1 MPLRLETKRK
11 LIARSD
17 RVKNV
22 DLHPQEPWLLV
33 SLYNGNV
40 HVWNHESQQMVKTIE
55 VCDLPVRAA
64 KFVARKNWIVTGS
77 DDMSLRV
84 FNYNT
89 LEKVQEVEAHS
100 DYVRCIAVHPTQPYL
115 LTSSDDMLIK
125 LWHWDRWACQ
135 QVFEG
140 HTHYV
145 MQVVFNP
152 KDNNT
157 FASASLDRTVKVWQL
172 GSSTPNFTLEG
183 HEKGVNCIDFCHAG
197 DKPYLVSGA
206 DDRLAKVWDYQN
218 KTCVQTLEGHAQNIS
233 AVCFHPELPVLL
245 TGSEDGTVRV
255 WHAAT
260 YRLETSLN
268 YGLERVWTITCLR
281 GSNDVALGYD
291 EGSVLVKIGRE
302 EPAVS
307 MDTSGKII
315 WARHS
320 ELQQSMVKACGE
332 GVADGERLSLAAKE
346 MGACEIYPQSI
357 AHNPN
362 GRFVVVC
369 GDGEYIIYTA
379 MALRNKAFGTAQE
392 FVWAHDSSEYAVRE
406 GVSTVKVF
414 KNFKERKSFKPEGG
428 AEGIFG
434 GFVLGVRSASSL
446 SFFEW
451 ETLRLIRRIEI
462 QPRHVFWSE
471 TGELLC
477 IATEDSYFVLKYN
490 ADAVTDAA
498 DRTEDGVEDAFDVV
512 GEVAE
517 AVKTGLWVGDC
528 FIYTNGVNRV
538 NYYVGGE
545 IVTVAHLDRP
555 AYLLGYLPKDNR
567 LYLADKE
574 LNVISYSLLLSVLE
588 YQTAVMRKDMVTADR
603 VLPTVPKEQ
612 RTRVAHFLEKQG
624 FKKQAL
630 AVSTDPEHRFDLALQ
645 LSDLETALSLARDTQ
660 SAHKWR
666 QLADA
671 ALAAGKIA
679 LANECLEEAKD
690 FGGLLLLASSSGD
703 VGQLERLAAMAAE
716 AEKHNIAFSC
726 NFLLGRL
733 DECLQVLISTQR
745 LPEAA
750 FFARTYLPSQVS
762 RVVKLWKEALSKVSE
777 KAGQALADPEEYNN
791 LFPGM
796 ADALKTEQFLK
807 QQPLLPAA
815 AYTSLK
821 PNIERSAVEEMR
833 TAEASGSF
841 HYSPPQL
848 QEKEDEEE
856 EEGFADAAEDLAKLS
871 INSPPAPSAPAA
883 VQPILQPMPA
893 QPPVQLQ
900 WPIVDDDLG
909 DEEIDLDDPEV
920 EWSSELLFSPR
931 SAAELPTGKANSS
944 RLHGR
949 IVAGGRNG
957 AQVVA
962 GRGAGVGRVRPVL
975 LGVDAQDGPDAA
987 PAPALWAKFDKRVAH
1002 KCYARGTAS
1011 EGTRVLIIGA
1021 GPCGLRAAIEA
1032 QLLGAKVVVLEKR
1045 DRISRNNVL
1054 HLWPF
1059 VIHDLRSLG
1068 AKKFFGKFCAGAIDH
1083 ISIRQ
1088 LQVILLKV
1096 ALLLGVELHVGVSF
1110 ESLVPPV
1117 DSSFGWRAET
1127 SPEDHPASQFEFN
1140 CLIGADGKRNTLE
1153 GFGRKEFRGKLAIA
1167 ITANFINKRSEAEAR
1182 VEEISGVAFIFNQKF
1197 FRDLYEA
1204 TGIDLE
1210 NIVYYKDDT
1219 HYFVMTAK
1227 KNSLIDKGVIISDQP
1242 DTARLLHPDNVDKEA
1257 LMEYAREAADF
1268 STQYQLPHLEFA
1280 VNHYGQPD
1288 VAMFDF
1294 TSMYAAENASRVVER
1309 HGHRLLMQLVG
1320 DSLLEPFWPTGSGCA
1335 RGFLSSL
1342 DACWAVRSWG
1352 SGVATPLEVVAERE
1366 SIYRLLGQTTPEN
1379 LNKDFNAYTLE
1390 PQTRYP
1396 NLNIRAVLP
1405 AQVRNL
1411 LTTDNPAGVEL
1422 CSSVQPVKKRRR
1434 EVEVASAV
1442 LVSWLKRQTAVYD
1455 DVQVGDDLAACFSD
1469 GRALCALV
1477 HRYRPQLVDLAA
1489 LRADESVLN
1498 LQLAFNVL
1506 EKEAQIKPIIKAEEW
1521 ASGENS
1527 DAIITYLGQVYDAFR
1542 GEIPHIKHAK
1552 SAIEEIEEILVAPR
1566 KSIGKSPKK
1575 RASLEREPKRQMRK
1589 RKSHDADRENRFM
1602 SEIAKRSG
1610 QPDEKFSG
1618 RIKELEAK
1626 FKDGNAVC
1634 EKKPKDLR
1642 RAIGRIDKNDWNIV
1656 EIEKKMEENRMAKGK
1671 THGGEKVPKWNHD
1684 KFLDKISMMQSK
1696 LKGRSKEDEAA
1707 KFREIDSTL
1716 KKLDR
1721 QMREGSVLDPSGP
1734 RGSNKVSAMAEQLAK
1749 KQEPSEA
1756 LPLQKSGSKS
1766 AFAVAQQASDCHF
1779 CCKKVYLMEQLTAE
1793 GLLFHRGCFRCEYC
1807 GTTLRLNNYAFDRD
1821 GRYGSRFVCINHF
1834 GIPGYIR
1841 GARARRKSEDL
1852 KAAAAEETAFTEHL
1866 AVPSAEDQADAI
1878 PTIGVTPERV
1888 GFENLAGSDEEGLV
1902 ARPASGL
1909 AEMDEEAWTDHNF
1922 RISCDSSDDQSDS
1935 ATDSDDEDA
1944 EPFEEAIDDD
1954 DALSVEGTRQ
1964 LAESWK
1970 QRYSRQSAS
1979 EFSDE
1984 AESSEWSCERD
1995 DAEDE
2000 DDSSTATEGDAV
2012 ARELLRQ
2019 KERLLERAKRRREED
2034 SEGGSDCTST
2044 ETESDDEDE
2053 QEEEN
2058 LATEIETDSEFE
2070 LDSSLPTILIDS
2082 DLQVCQVKSGR
2093 IERGN
2098 LNKPAPNKY
2107 LQKNNAKNNNRAA
2120 AAAPIELTQVALRHR
2135 PTQLELQAK
2144 EKMVP
2149 LQQVKS
2155 TEGIASKTSLEL
2167 KKKYL
2172 LGGEA
2177 AAGAFGRQVLKSDS
2191 ASALDSRF
2199 RSFVSQIS
2207 EQQKLLQPAA
2217 QPSPAMQSLLLD
2229 SNKATSASPLLTS
2242 MSSGNLLN
2250 NRADLLNKL
2259 PKVPSSFVHIC
2270 GRKSEE
2276 RLDDD
2281 KTPLVENMHILASS
2295 EAEEKE
2301 RKLDRDTDRESDKI
2315 SDLEREKP
2323 DEDATPQAEHRD
2335 IVLETKD
2342 ISDEPRPRS
2351 PAHETSIIVP
2361 DASEWR
2367 AAQQQQLQQGE
2378 SESES
2383 SESSSSSSESGSIT
2397 ETEEVEEAPL
2407 VVPPRVEITEV
2418 GDKELETELSDWAHE
2433 ENSLDVDVEI
2443 EARNVTLRKPK
2454 RMATLAQEDNDD
2466 DLGDHVDV
2474 LTVSESNEEKQ
2485 QLVLTPVDDIVE
2497 AVNLECQIAPL
2508 ASAPEPPVES
2518 EKVEE
2523 EEQPPPPPPPMQ
2535 VEEENGPVDVMSVS
2549 VSSLGEGIND
2559 INFVDTSED
2568 EEDGEESSVK
2578 IEEYQPLAQASSS
2591 TNTESKTPD
2600 TESKSPDTEQ
2610 ERLLQED
2617 EKASGGGS
2625 APRARLA
2632 HHGFHRPRCPAACT
2646 TSPVPMPPSGRP
2658 VSVLLTGVRLPETP
2672 LTHPEAFSCP
2682 DIRQALL
2689 AEAAVSTPVA
2699 PPRAK
2704 KKPQAQTEPI
2714 KGGGKQGRERRKSI
2728 MQAMSEL
2735 FRKSP
2740 AADKEKK
2747 GPPVPPPPAHY
2758 PPASP
2763 PAQEDSPSDGEDSRS
2778 FSVEDSVR
2786 RSARSAKK
2794 AARQAQLKRLRTAHE
2809 LKRQLEELEVKQR
2822 QLEQRGVALEKA
2834 LKGEAAV
2841 PHANEADMLHEWF
2854 ALMRQLAEARRHERQ
2869 LTIKAQ
2875 ELELHERHARL
2886 QSDLRQRMAVDVEHK
2901 SSRDVE
2907 EEGKILSEI
2916 LEIVEQRNGLTNQ
2929 LEEDR
2934 QRYAE
2939 EDKELEAQMLAKGLR
2954 LTPLRK
2960 ESNV

>member
-1 MPLRLETKRK
+1 M
-11 LIARSD
+11 
-17 RVKNV
+17 
-22 DLHPQEPWLLV
+22 
-33 SLYNGNV
+33 
-40 HVWNHESQQMVKTIE
+40 
-55 VCDLPVRAA
+55 
-64 KFVARKNWIVTGS
+64 
-77 DDMSLRV
+77 
-84 FNYNT
+84 
-89 LEKVQEVEAHS
+89 
-100 DYVRCIAVHPTQPYL
+100 
-115 LTSSDDMLIK
+115 
-125 LWHWDRWACQ
+125 
-135 QVFEG
+135 
-140 HTHYV
+140 
-145 MQVVFNP
+145 
-152 KDNNT
+152 
-157 FASASLDRTVKVWQL
+157 
-172 GSSTPNFTLEG
+172 
-183 HEKGVNCIDFCHAG
+183 
-197 DKPYLVSGA
+197 
-206 DDRLAKVWDYQN
+206 
-218 KTCVQTLEGHAQNIS
+218 
-233 AVCFHPELPVLL
+233 
-245 TGSEDGTVRV
+245 
-255 WHAAT
+255 
-260 YRLETSLN
+260 
-268 YGLERVWTITCLR
+268 
-281 GSNDVALGYD
+281 
-291 EGSVLVKIGRE
+291 
-302 EPAVS
+302 
-307 MDTSGKII
+307 
-315 WARHS
+315 
-320 ELQQSMVKACGE
+320 
-332 GVADGERLSLAAKE
+332 
-346 MGACEIYPQSI
+346 
-357 AHNPN
+357 
-362 GRFVVVC
+362 
-369 GDGEYIIYTA
+369 
-379 MALRNKAFGTAQE
+379 
-392 FVWAHDSSEYAVRE
+392 
-406 GVSTVKVF
+406 
-414 KNFKERKSFKPEGG
+414 ERKSSP
-428 AEGIFG
+428 
-434 GFVLGVRSASSL
+434 
-446 SFFEW
+446 
-451 ETLRLIRRIEI
+451 
-462 QPRHVFWSE
+462 
-471 TGELLC
+471 
-477 IATEDSYFVLKYN
+477 
-490 ADAVTDAA
+490 
-498 DRTEDGVEDAFDVV
+498 
-512 GEVAE
+512 
-517 AVKTGLWVGDC
+517 
-528 FIYTNGVNRV
+528 
-538 NYYVGGE
+538 
-545 IVTVAHLDRP
+545 
-555 AYLLGYLPKDNR
+555 
-567 LYLADKE
+567 
-574 LNVISYSLLLSVLE
+574 
-588 YQTAVMRKDMVTADR
+588 
-603 VLPTVPKEQ
+603 
-612 RTRVAHFLEKQG
+612 
-624 FKKQAL
+624 
-630 AVSTDPEHRFDLALQ
+630 
-645 LSDLETALSLARDTQ
+645 
-660 SAHKWR
+660 
-666 QLADA
+666 DA
-671 ALAAGKIA
+671 ALASDVFDQF
-679 LANECLEEAKD
+679 CS
-690 FGGLLLLASSSGD
+690 AS
-703 VGQLERLAAMAAE
+703 
-716 AEKHNIAFSC
+716 
-726 NFLLGRL
+726 
-733 DECLQVLISTQR
+733 T
-745 LPEAA
+745 
-750 FFARTYLPSQVS
+750 
-762 RVVKLWKEALSKVSE
+762 
-777 KAGQALADPEEYNN
+777 
-791 LFPGM
+791 
-796 ADALKTEQFLK
+796 LKTVLTLHRHLCE
-807 QQPLLPAA
+807 LLRLRPAPFPHF
-815 AYTSLK
+815 Y
-821 PNIERSAVEEMR
+821 
-833 TAEASGSF
+833 
-841 HYSPPQL
+841 PQL
-848 QEKEDEEE
+848 K
-856 EEGFADAAEDLAKLS
+856 GKLRS
-871 INSPPAPSAPAA
+871 WR
-883 VQPILQPMPA
+883 A
-893 QPPVQLQ
+893 Q
-900 WPIVDDDLG
+900 
-909 DEEIDLDDPEV
+909 
-920 EWSSELLFSPR
+920 
-931 SAAELPTGKANSS
+931 
-944 RLHGR
+944 
-949 IVAGGRNG
+949 
-957 AQVVA
+957 
-962 GRGAGVGRVRPVL
+962 
-975 LGVDAQDGPDAA
+975 
-987 PAPALWAKFDKRVAH
+987 ALWAKFDKRVAH

-1280 VNHYGQPD
+1280 VNHYGKPD

-1442 LVSWLKRQTAVYD
+1442 LVSWLKRQMAVYD

-1469 GRALCALV
+1469 GRTLCTLV

-1589 RKSHDADRENRFM
+1589 RKSHDAEPSTSRREELDRNREDRMQRRRMMRHLTSQKFVENMRRMQSVGNFYDEPREEKTEDFSLTVYRQHAPHFKDRVKQLERQMIYCPDRENRFM

-1642 RAIGRIDKNDWNIV
+1642 RAIGRIDKNDWNIA

-1721 QMREGSVLDPSGP
+1721 QIREGSVLDPSGP

-1888 GFENLAGSDEEGLV
+1888 GFENLAGSDEEDLM

-1922 RISCDSSDDQSDS
+1922 RVSCDSSDDQSDS

-1944 EPFEEAIDDD
+1944 EAFEEAIDDD

-2044 ETESDDEDE
+2044 ETETDDEDE

-2082 DLQVCQVKSGR
+2082 DLQVCQVRSGR

-2120 AAAPIELTQVALRHR
+2120 AAAPMELTQAALRHR

-2335 IVLETKD
+2335 IILETKD

-2383 SESSSSSSESGSIT
+2383 SESSSSSSSESGSST

-2443 EARNVTLRKPK
+2443 EARNVTLRRPK
-2454 RMATLAQEDNDD
+2454 RLATLAQEDNDD

-2474 LTVSESNEEKQ
+2474 LTVSETNEEKQ
-2485 QLVLTPVDDIVE
+2485 QLVLAPVDDIVE

-2508 ASAPEPPVES
+2508 ASAPDPEPSVES

-2523 EEQPPPPPPPMQ
+2523 EEQPPPPPPPLQ

-2559 INFVDTSED
+2559 IEFVDTSED

-2578 IEEYQPLAQASSS
+2578 VEEYQPLAQASSS

-2617 EKASGGGS
+2617 EYVAHVHRLQDRVSPFGNAKDSIDVRKARRGSSNSSTSSPSHRSSAAEIQVAAAVATTPSTSRKLEQISRERSRQKSLVEDLVMARIPQKGVRRRLSSKSPSGS
-2625 APRARLA
+2625 PRL
-2632 HHGFHRPRCPAACT
+2632 PPPPVPPPPVPPP
-2646 TSPVPMPPSGRP
+2646 PVPMPPSGRP
-2658 VSVLLTGVRLPETP
+2658 ASVLLTGVRLPETP

-2689 AEAAVSTPVA
+2689 AEAAASTPVA

-2714 KGGGKQGRERRKSI
+2714 KGGAKQGRERRKSI
-2728 MQAMSEL
+2728 MQAVSEL

-2834 LKGEAAV
+2834 LKGEAAA

-2886 QSDLRQRMAVDVEHK
+2886 QSDLRQRMAVDDVSSVGCDELIRAQEQQGRGGGGQDPERD
-2901 SSRDVE
+2901 SRD
-2907 EEGKILSEI
+2907 
-2916 LEIVEQRNGLTNQ
+2916 R
-2929 LEEDR
+2929 
-2934 QRYAE
+2934 
-2939 EDKELEAQMLAKGLR
+2939 
-2954 LTPLRK
+2954 
-2960 ESNV
+2960 